1 MLFSIMILVCAEDIW
16 FVVQDILEIELN
28 ILIKIIFLECIFL
41 LEKWLIIAIYKDN
54 IAKEFSNNLS
64 IHKE

>member
-41 LEKWLIIAIYKDN
+41 LEK
-54 IAKEFSNNLS
+54 
-64 IHKE
+64 